1 MKSRSIGPAA
11 ILLALALP
19 AHAQPPVGAAAKNP
33 GDPGAQVPS
42 LQYSSPFA
50 GYRPFA
56 AGAVGPW
63 KDMND
68 EVARIGGWKAYARE
82 AYEASKQ
89 AAPATD
95 GAANAPAVPKE
106 SPGPKAN

>member
-1 MKSRSIGPAA
+1 MRVHSISPAVV
-11 ILLALALP
+11 LLVLALP
-19 AHAQPPVGAAAKNP
+19 AHAQPPRDAEARNP
-33 GDPGAQVPS
+33 GDPRAQVPS

-63 KDMND
+63 KDVND

-95 GAANAPAVPKE
+95 GAAKAPAAPKE
-106 SPGPKAN
+106 SPGPKAK